1 MSDLMTL
8 RVVRALTG
16 LACFV
21 VLIDAPVLIRL
32 PPVILF
38 SLMAPGLALTR
49 AVPSLARL
57 ELASIVGAVS
67 LSVIVVVSL
76 VLLFF
81 NAWAGATTLL
91 GVGMVT
97 LLSLGSATSARSG
110 ADGADSLNPSDGP

>member
-16 LACFV
+16 LACLV

-32 PPVILF
+32 PPVLLF

-67 LSVIVVVSL
+67 LSVNVVVSL

-81 NAWAGATTLL
+81 NVWAGATTLL

-97 LLSLGSATSARSG
+97 LLSLGSATSARS
-110 ADGADSLNPSDGP
+110 AVDGPDSVDPSVRP